1 MLHLKI
7 ITPRKVVHEE
17 EVKSVTLPSAE
28 GEITIL
34 PKHVPLFS
42 LLQEGILRYK
52 GDGNDDYLAVGGGYV
67 ETDGKEVRVLV
78 SRAYRQDEIDEKL
91 TREAIENAKKLITE
105 SQDVSQRREASA
117 LLRRSLIDMRLIKRR
132 RTTT

>member
-1 MLHLKI
+1 M
-7 ITPRKVVHEE
+7 
-17 EVKSVTLPSAE
+17 
-28 GEITIL
+28 
-34 PKHVPLFS
+34 
-42 LLQEGILRYK
+42 
-52 GDGNDDYLAVGGGYV
+52 
-67 ETDGKEVRVLV
+67 

>member
-7 ITPRKVVHEE
+7 ITPRKVVHKE

-42 LLQEGILRYK
+42 LLQEGI
-52 GDGNDDYLAVGGGYV
+52 
-67 ETDGKEVRVLV
+67 
-78 SRAYRQDEIDEKL
+78 
-91 TREAIENAKKLITE
+91 
-105 SQDVSQRREASA
+105 
-117 LLRRSLIDMRLIKRR
+117 
-132 RTTT
+132 